1 MYQQQG
7 AKAYQQT
14 AKVVE
19 SSRERESALLM
30 KAAAGIQRVKD
41 DWATVSEEELKTAL
55 TFNRKL
61 WTIFMASVTKEDN
74 PLPQE
79 VRQNIANLGMFIL
92 NQTREILLDA
102 EPRPQQ
108 LDVLVRLNRQLAS
121 GLRGT

>member
-1 MYQQQG
+1 MHHQG
-7 AKAYQQT
+7 ASAYQQT

-30 KAAAGIQRVKD
+30 KAAAGLQRVKD
-41 DWATVSEEELKTAL
+41 EWDVGTRQDLKTAL

-79 VRQNIANLGMFIL
+79 VRQNIANLGMFIM
-92 NQTREILLDA
+92 NQTRDILL
-102 EPRPQQ
+102 EVNPQPSQ
-108 LDVLVRLNRQLAS
+108 LDVLVRLNRQIAA
-121 GLRGT
+121 GLRGS